1 MPSLATRRIPR
12 VTMPAVTLKAHYDGQ
27 RILLDEP
34 FEIPPN
40 TPLMVTVLAT
50 AEADHPAAAWP
61 VIASEG
67 LARAYGDHEPEYT
80 DADLRR

>member
-1 MPSLATRRIPR
+1 MPSRPTRRIPR
-12 VTMPAVTLKAHYDGQ
+12 LTMPAVTLKAHYDGQ

-40 TPLMVTVLAT
+40 TPLMVTVLSPGDAG
-50 AEADHPAAAWP
+50 PAAADWP
-61 VIASEG
+61 VIAREA
-67 LARAYGDHEPEYT
+67 LARAYGDHEPDYT